1 VTSVVNQ
8 TQLKMFKNL
17 LKVSLRNIVKEKGY
31 SIINILGLTLG
42 ITCSVFLF
50 MYIFDELSYDRYHEN
65 ADDIYRVVSNIK
77 EPDNSFT
84 WAVAQIPLAD
94 ELGENYPEVK
104 RAVRFFGLGRS
115 LYKFEEKAF
124 YEEEFYLADSLV
136 FDMFDYQFM
145 AGDPTTA
152 LQDPQ
157 SIVLTESVAL
167 KYFGTTDCLG
177 KALTDQ
183 DNDQVNITGVIE
195 DVPINSHF
203 RFDALISR
211 NSAPE
216 YRGSWGNFGV
226 FTYLQFPKGYDPA
239 SFQHNFDSIISK
251 HVNPIFESMGISIAY
266 EMQPIVDIHLHSKIQ
281 DEAEEGGD
289 ISYIYIFSAIAFFM
303 LIIAS
308 INYMNLATARSTK
321 RAKEVGVRK
330 VMGAYRSHLIGQFIT
345 ESVLLSLIS
354 LILSLGL
361 IFMFLPAFNNLANK
375 QIGFDAFLQ
384 PNILGLI
391 LGAVVFIGLVGGSYP
406 AFYLSG
412 FNPVTVL
419 KGRLSTKGGNS
430 ILRKVL
436 VVLQFSISIFM
447 LIATLIAYDQLNF
460 LMNKDLGFEKERVMR
475 IVVPDRSMRSSLGTL
490 RNKLLQNPKV
500 INVATS
506 SSTPGENVGKNI
518 LNVEDNNG
526 QMLEKG
532 IDHYAMDFDYV
543 STMKMG
549 IVEGRDFA
557 REISG
562 DTINSVLV
570 NESMVDRMGWTEPLG
585 KRFEFRQ
592 RDTVITKRVI
602 GVVKDYH
609 QNSLYDEIE
618 PLMMQF
624 RKDNRNTYIK
634 IEPNNIGQTIA
645 SIESAWS
652 EVYPNNP
659 FEYSFLDQD
668 FATQYTADK
677 RRGEI
682 FTIFSIITIFI
693 ACLGLLGLTSFTT
706 EQRTKEIG
714 IRKVIGAS
722 VQNIV
727 VLVSKEFVWM
737 VIIATLIA
745 CPVAWYFMENW
756 LQAFAYKIELSGEIF
771 TFAIS
776 ALLALIITM
785 ITVGFHT
792 AKAATMNPVDT
803 LHNE

>member
-1 VTSVVNQ
+1 
-8 TQLKMFKNL
+8 MFRNL

-31 SIINILGLTLG
+31 SLINILGLTLG
-42 ITCSVFLF
+42 ITSSVFLF
-50 MYIFDELSYDRYHEN
+50 MYVFDELSYDRYHEH

-84 WAVAQIPLAD
+84 WAVAQMPLAD
-94 ELGENYPEVK
+94 ELGANYPEVK
-104 RAVRFFGLGRS
+104 SAVRFVGLGRL
-115 LYKFEEKAF
+115 LYTIGDKTFQ
-124 YEEEFYLADSLV
+124 EEEFYLADSLI
-136 FDMFDYQFM
+136 FEMFDYQFV
-145 AGDPTTA
+145 AGDPASA
-152 LQDPQ
+152 LKNPQ
-157 SIVLTESVAL
+157 SIVLTESVAV

-177 KALTDQ
+177 KTLTDQ
-183 DNDQVNITGVIE
+183 DNDQVNVTGVIE

-203 RFDALISR
+203 RFDALMSR
-211 NSAPE
+211 NTLPQ
-216 YRGSWGNFGV
+216 YQGGWGNFSV
-226 FTYLQFPKGYDPA
+226 FTYLQFPKGYDA
-239 SFQHNFDSIISK
+239 TLFQPNLDSIISQ
-251 HVNPIFESMGISIAY
+251 HVNPIFESMGISIKY

-281 DEAEEGGD
+281 DEVEEGGD
-289 ISYIYIFSAIAFFM
+289 MSYIYIFSAIAFFM

-330 VMGAYRSHLIGQFIT
+330 VMGAFRSHLIAQFIT

-361 IFMFLPAFNNLANK
+361 LLMLLPAFNNLANK
-375 QIGFDAFLQ
+375 QIGFEVFLQ
-384 PNILGLI
+384 PNIIGLI
-391 LGAVVFIGLVGGSYP
+391 GGVVLFIGLVGGSYP

-419 KGRLSTKGGNS
+419 KGKLSNKGGNS

-460 LMNKDLGFEKERVMR
+460 LMNKDLGFSKEQVVR
-475 IVVPDRSMRSSLGTL
+475 ITVPDRTMRRSLGAL
-490 RNKLLQNPKV
+490 RNKLLQTPTFT
-500 INVATS
+500 NVATS
-506 SSTPGENVGKNI
+506 TSTPVEIVNRVI
-518 LNVEDNNG
+518 FNVESNDG

-532 IDHYAMDFDYV
+532 IDFYETDFDYI
-543 STMKMG
+543 STMQMD
-549 IVEGRDFA
+549 IVEGRGFT
-557 REISG
+557 REVPG
-562 DTINSVLV
+562 DTLNAVLV
-570 NESMVDRMGWTEPLG
+570 NEAMVARLGWVEPIG
-585 KRFEFRQ
+585 KRFEIPQ

-602 GVVKDYH
+602 GVIKDYH
-609 QNSLYDEIE
+609 QNSLYDVIE
-618 PLMMQF
+618 PLMVIF
-624 RKDNRNTYIK
+624 RRNNRFTFIK
-634 IEPNNIGQTIA
+634 ISEQNITQTMA
-645 SIESAWS
+645 SIESIWS
-652 EVYPNNP
+652 EVYPNSP

-668 FATQYTADK
+668 FATQYDADR

-682 FTIFSIITIFI
+682 FTIFSLLTIFI

-706 EQRTKEIG
+706 AQRSKEIG

-722 VQNIV
+722 VQHIV
-727 VLVSKEFVWM
+727 VLVSKEFIWM
-737 VIIATLIA
+737 VMIATLIA
-745 CPVAWYFMENW
+745 CPIAWYFMENW
-756 LQAFAYKIELSGEIF
+756 LEAFAYKIELSGEIF